1 MNKIDKFP
9 RFTRKTIDI
18 ICELKTVLE
27 KKSYFPTKG
36 HFYREIELLKFP
48 YMKDN
53 PYQRFNPSHGRNVYA
68 GQQYNTILDYCVSMG
83 WITISQK
90 NLKTY
95 HVSVN
100 PDIKN
105 LPAVFKQIKA
115 SGPYNK

>member
-18 ICELKTVLE
+18 IRELKTVLE
-27 KKSYFPTKG
+27 NKTYFPTKG
-36 HFYREIELLKFP
+36 HFYREIEILKFP
-48 YMKDN
+48 YMKDS
-53 PYQRFNPSHGRNVYA
+53 PYQRYNPSHGRNAYA
-68 GQQYNTILDYCVSMG
+68 GQQYDTILDYCVSMG
-83 WITISQK
+83 WVTISQK
-90 NLKTY
+90 NLKAY

-105 LPAVFKQIKA
+105 LPTIFIQIKA